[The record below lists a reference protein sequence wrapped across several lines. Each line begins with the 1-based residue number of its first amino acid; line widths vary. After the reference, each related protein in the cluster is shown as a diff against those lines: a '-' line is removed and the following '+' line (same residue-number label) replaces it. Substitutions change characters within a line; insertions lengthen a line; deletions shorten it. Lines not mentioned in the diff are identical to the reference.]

1 MKLWKIHKFCE
12 TAGLD
17 DLIEKENQLVALIQS
32 RSLLETNDQKAL
44 EIVREHIELKR
55 VFG

>member
-1 MKLWKIHKFCE
+1 MKLWEIHKFCE

-32 RSLLETNDQKAL
+32 RSLLETNAQKAL
-44 EIVREHIELKR
+44 EIVQKYIELKR
-55 VFG
+55 VLG